1 MELRA
6 MEIIEQKLIDSG
18 MSREDTTYLICKF
31 LEEEALLYVESL
43 KTVEE

>member
-1 MELRA
+1 MKLRA

-18 MSREDTTYLICKF
+18 MSREDVTYLICKF
-31 LEEEALLYVESL
+31 LEEEALLYVEAV